1 MKGHKILIPQPLRAE
16 VLECLHATHQGVN
29 GISANAHQLLF
40 WPGLDAH
47 IRQTRAQCRSC
58 NRISPSQPKEPLAE
72 PSLPELP
79 FQHTMVDLCDI
90 RGHTYLIFTDRYT
103 GWVEAA
109 LMPDAN
115 AKVCS
120 QLRAWLCTYGV
131 LEEQSSD
138 GGPPFQSQEYVQFL
152 SNCCIR
158 HRLSSAYYAQ
168 SNGGAE
174 VAVKTAKRILLD
186 NTDSA
191 GRLDYHQTAR
201 AFLMHRNTPIQDL
214 GLSPAM
220 MLFGHS
226 IKDHLPTL
234 RQNMSV

>member
-29 GISANAHQLLF
+29 GMSANAHQRLF

-103 GWVEAA
+103 RWVEAA

-115 AKVCS
+115 AKSLQPTACLALHLRRTRGTILRWWTTLS
-120 QLRAWLCTYGV
+120 KSGICPIFKQLGHPSPPLFGILCTG
-131 LEEQSSD
+131 
-138 GGPPFQSQEYVQFL
+138 
-152 SNCCIR
+152 
-158 HRLSSAYYAQ
+158 
-168 SNGGAE
+168 
-174 VAVKTAKRILLD
+174 
-186 NTDSA
+186 
-191 GRLDYHQTAR
+191 
-201 AFLMHRNTPIQDL
+201 
-214 GLSPAM
+214 
-220 MLFGHS
+220 
-226 IKDHLPTL
+226 
-234 RQNMSV
+234 